1 MEEKKKNELKN
12 GLPDWIN
19 EVKKEINQEKEN
31 RKLTNSTI

>member
-19 EVKKEINQEKEN
+19 EVKKEINEEK
-31 RKLTNSTI
+31 RKKASD